1 MKSTLM
7 LYCQHSVGVGHL
19 IRSVSLAQALAE
31 DWHVLFLNGGR
42 LPAGI
47 ALPEGVEI
55 IQLQPLGAAADGTL
69 ISHDESVNLEVAKLM
84 RRQQILT
91 CFDTFNPQVIV
102 IELFPFGR
110 KKFS

>member
-47 ALPEGVEI
+47 GLGV
-55 IQLQPLGAAADGTL
+55 Q
-69 ISHDESVNLEVAKLM
+69 
-84 RRQQILT
+84 
-91 CFDTFNPQVIV
+91 
-102 IELFPFGR
+102 
-110 KKFS
+110 